1 MSHSMRKSYVS
12 GSSAIVSG
20 WKASGNRAMNFKLGK
35 TQNRDREATACAQVV
50 VVLQIC
56 VTRKP
61 ATANCD
67 APVFVDSTGHE
78 GRRQV

>member
-1 MSHSMRKSYVS
+1 
-12 GSSAIVSG
+12 
-20 WKASGNRAMNFKLGK
+20 MNFKLGK
-35 TQNRDREATACAQVV
+35 AQDGDGEATACAQVA

-67 APVFVDSTGHE
+67 APVFADSTEHKV
-78 GRRQV
+78 RRQV